1 MPGCNKVFYSVL
13 GGCLAAGLWISIGV
27 AQDSLQEKPERDRSD
42 QGIAAGSEA
51 SNDAAQ
57 SKTRGD
63 AANNAQS
70 LPGAATPNQ
79 EESEEPCSPRC
90 QAAEKRAI
98 DDLAA
103 QQSMAASTASMTET
117 AWVQVGIG
125 VAALVLL
132 GFTVFFT
139 WRTAQQTEGMLKEA
153 GKTTKAA
160 EATVAL
166 TKETA
171 AQELRA
177 YVSLGTKGLYSTDD
191 RPKMQV
197 TNFGNTPAT
206 KVYIW
211 RDIVD
216 KAPAEFVYSGGHFIA
231 RNIMIQPKQD
241 MFFFWADSMR
251 EREYRLL
258 YGYIEYD
265 DIHGRRWR
273 SRFAWHHI
281 HDTLYVPLEE
291 HNDEI
296 EITEA

>member
-1 MPGCNKVFYSVL
+1 MPGCKIAFYGVL
-13 GGCLAAGLWISIGV
+13 GGCLAATLWISVGL
-27 AQDSLQEKPERDRSD
+27 AQDSLQEKPETAQSH
-42 QGIAAGSEA
+42 QGITAESDAP
-51 SNDAAQ
+51 NDTAQ
-57 SKTRGD
+57 SETRGD

-70 LPGAATPNQ
+70 LPGTIQ
-79 EESEEPCSPRC
+79 EELNGPCGPRC
-90 QAAEKRAI
+90 RAAEQRAI

-103 QQSMAASTASMTET
+103 QQSMAASTASMTDT
-117 AWVQVGIG
+117 AWIQVGVG

-153 GKTTKAA
+153 EKTTKAA

-206 KVYIW
+206 RVYIW

-216 KAPAEFVYSGGHFIA
+216 KKPTEFGYSDGGFIA
-231 RNIMIQPKQD
+231 RNILVQPKQD
-241 MFFFWADSMR
+241 MFFFWANSMR

-258 YGYIEYD
+258 YGYIEYN
-265 DIHGRRWR
+265 DIYGRRWR
-273 SRFAWHHI
+273 SRFAWQHI

-296 EITEA
+296 EITEV